1 MLHLLPARFDFSDLE
16 HALNELETNWVSHEN
31 VELAV
36 ARVRWI
42 SRCNYAIS
50 FPEHSRLSERV
61 LWPQGPTES
70 HGMEDARFVQF
81 TDTDVTPTYLGTYT
95 AFDGAHVVPQLIE
108 TDDFH
113 TFQIRQLS
121 GSAAKNKG
129 LAIFPRK
136 IGGQYVALSR
146 WDREANDLVTS
157 DNARHWDNPVTV
169 QSPEKSW
176 ELIQLGNCGSPI
188 ETDEGWLVLTHGV
201 GPMRVYGI
209 GALLLDRDDPTKV
222 IGKLNQPLLTP
233 NETER
238 EGYVPNV
245 VYSCGS
251 LIHRGHLILPYGC
264 SDSMVRVCVV
274 EVDELLNAL
283 DPVRAGSR

>member
-1 MLHLLPARFDFSDLE
+1 MHRDNIEWQLRESGGASESELYVLHLLPARFDFSDLE

-81 TDTDVTPTYLGTYT
+81 NDTDVTPTYLGTYT

-169 QSPEKSW
+169 
-176 ELIQLGNCGSPI
+176 LALYRGNLMVFNAGGYQMWQIDP
-188 ETDEGWLVLTHGV
+188 D
-201 GPMRVYGI
+201 PANM
-209 GALLLDRDDPTKV
+209 ALLDAEPVGSTWTLACQSVANDLLFLAEVGVRN
-222 IGKLNQPLLTP
+222 IGTSGASANT
-233 NETER
+233 
-238 EGYVPNV
+238 
-245 VYSCGS
+245 
-251 LIHRGHLILPYGC
+251 
-264 SDSMVRVCVV
+264 
-274 EVDELLNAL
+274 A
-283 DPVRAGSR
+283 AGSMLGRTSS